1 MQDTTFEMEK
11 QRNRPIKYNREVVHK
26 SVKAMQKVEEVRLPA
41 ALLSYCCLR
50 RLSHVAAPGSLLNKS
65 LLSRRAKF

>member
-26 SVKAMQKVEEVRLPA
+26 SVKAMQKVEEVRLSA
-41 ALLSYCCLR
+41 ALLCYPIFR
-50 RLSHVAAPGSLLNKS
+50 RPSHFAWLHLK
-65 LLSRRAKF
+65 